1 MSHYFVPGAVIL
13 RLLSMTLTNPS
24 NEPER
29 MPPSRLRAILPY
41 TTIAMIIAALY
52 VAWTFYSRHEANRS
66 AIEAIQNKKAE
77 ENKRYVGQMY
87 GSGEVKFIAMSADS
101 GVLVPGQTTQLCYGV
116 LNAKTVKVD
125 PPVEQLKPSYH
136 HCFEIAPKKTTT
148 YTITADDGA
157 GHAKSESLTIQ
168 VK

>member
-1 MSHYFVPGAVIL
+1 MS
-13 RLLSMTLTNPS
+13 LTQPP

-29 MPPSRLRAILPY
+29 KQGSAVRAILPY

-52 VAWTFYSRHEANRS
+52 VAWTFYSRYEANRT
-66 AIEAIQNKKAE
+66 AAQAIQNKKSE
-77 ENKRYVGQMY
+77 ENKQFVSQVY
-87 GSGEVKFIAMSADS
+87 GSGEVKFTAMSADS
-101 GVLVPGQTTQLCYGV
+101 GVLAPGQTTQLCYGV
-116 LNAKTVKVD
+116 VNAKTVKVD

-148 YTITADDGA
+148 YTVTADDGA
-157 GHAKSESLTIQ
+157 GHTKSESLTIQ

>member
-1 MSHYFVPGAVIL
+1 MS
-13 RLLSMTLTNPS
+13 LTQPP

-29 MPPSRLRAILPY
+29 KQGSAVRAILPY

-52 VAWTFYSRHEANRS
+52 VAWTFYSRYEANRT
-66 AIEAIQNKKAE
+66 AALAIQNKKAE
-77 ENKRYVGQMY
+77 ENKQFVSQVY
-87 GSGEVKFIAMSADS
+87 GSGEVKFTAMSADS
-101 GVLVPGQTTQLCYGV
+101 GVLGPGQTTQLCYGV
-116 LNAKTVKVD
+116 VNAKTVKVD

-136 HCFEIAPKKTTT
+136 HCFEVAPKKTTT

-157 GHAKSESLTIQ
+157 GHTKSESLTIQ

>member
-1 MSHYFVPGAVIL
+1 MS
-13 RLLSMTLTNPS
+13 LTQPPNQP
-24 NEPER
+24 EP
-29 MPPSRLRAILPY
+29 MPPSRLRAVLPY
-41 TTIAMIIAALY
+41 TTVAMIIAALY

-66 AIEAIQNKKAE
+66 AMEAVQNKKSE

-87 GSGEVKFIAMSADS
+87 GSGEVKFIALSADS
-101 GVLVPGQTTQLCYGV
+101 GRLAAGESTQLCYGV

-125 PPVEQLKPSYH
+125 PPVEQLKPSSH
-136 HCFEIAPKKTTT
+136 HCFEVAPKKTTT

-157 GHAKSESLTIQ
+157 GHTTSESLTIQ